1 MSERINPEQNPAN
14 GQTREKIIIKTSLI
28 GIIAN
33 VFLAAFKAVVGLMS
47 NSIAIVLDAVNNISD
62 AGSSLITIVGTK
74 LAGKEPDKKHPFG
87 YGRIEYLSAMIIS
100 VIVLYAGIT
109 SFVESVKQIIH
120 PETPDYNAV
129 SLIIVAVAVVV
140 KIMLGRY
147 VKGVGEKVHSDSL
160 INSGEDATLDAVI
173 SASTLV
179 AAGIFLIFHVSLEA
193 WLGAI
198 ISLVIIKSGVEML
211 RDTVSQILGE
221 RNDTELARSI
231 YATVMSFPSVQGAYD
246 LVLNNY
252 GPDTWNGSIHIE
264 VPDTYSASQL
274 DQLIREITMKVL
286 SDHHVLLTAIGVYSV
301 NTQDEEV
308 IRTREQV
315 RKIVFAHEHVLQ
327 MHGFYLLKKQK
338 TMRFDIV
345 ISFDAKDRRK
355 VFTNVIADVRKAFP
369 DYELQVAMDTDFT
382 EE

>member
-1 MSERINPEQNPAN
+1 MSERISPEQNPAN
-14 GQTREKIIIKTSLI
+14 GQTREKTIIKTSLI

-33 VFLAAFKAVVGLMS
+33 VFLAAFKAAVGLMS

-120 PETPDYNAV
+120 PETPDYNAA

-140 KIMLGRY
+140 KILLGRY

-231 YATVMSFPSVQGAYD
+231 YATVMSFPNVQGAYD

-327 MHGFYLLKKQK
+327 MHGFYLLKEQK
-338 TMRFDIV
+338 AMRFDIV
-345 ISFDAKDRRK
+345 ISFDAKDRRE
-355 VFTNVIADVRKAFP
+355 VYANVIADVRKAFP